1 MRWKGEFAQSADLGR
16 SRLGE
21 KHEILFRR
29 LTVSE
34 DVKTNA

>member
-1 MRWKGEFAQSADLGR
+1 MRWNGDFAQSADLGR

-34 DVKTNA
+34 DMKMNA